1 MAIAERDE
9 EITENLME
17 IRVKGLREM
26 RFQMRSKRTLRLP
39 LTEYSRRMGAPL
51 ATFRFVYDG
60 VRVRVEDTPESLGMI
75 SGDIIDVYKD
85 QLGGYL

>member
-1 MAIAERDE
+1 M
-9 EITENLME
+9 
-17 IRVKGLREM
+17 G
-26 RFQMRSKRTLRLP
+26 
-39 LTEYSRRMGAPL
+39 SRRMGAPL